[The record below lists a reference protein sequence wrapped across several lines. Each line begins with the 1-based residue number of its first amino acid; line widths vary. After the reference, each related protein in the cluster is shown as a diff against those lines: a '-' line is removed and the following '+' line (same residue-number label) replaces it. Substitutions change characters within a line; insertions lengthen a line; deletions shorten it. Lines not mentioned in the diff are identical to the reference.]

1 MLTAEMRETPAPE
14 RKRLFQKLSVSSRAE
29 RMRNFYSVLYRKY
42 GPQNWWPAQ
51 TKLECA
57 AGAILTQNT
66 SWKNVEKAIEALR
79 ENSMLSS
86 EKLKTV
92 PHERLAALIRP
103 CGYHN
108 LKARRLK
115 NFIDFLFAGYAGVME
130 NMLSEKTDTLREK
143 LLSVNGIGEETA
155 DSILLYSLGRPV
167 FVVDNYSRR
176 ILRRH
181 RLIPEGASYSEIQ
194 RLFVRSLPAD
204 TEIFGEYHALIVKT
218 GKLHCRRTNPRCE
231 GCPLENDPH
240 DPEINSF

>member
-1 MLTAEMRETPAPE
+1 MRRKPAPE
-14 RKRLFQKLSVSSRAE
+14 NKKLFGILRVNSRSE
-29 RMRNFYSVLYRKY
+29 RVRNFYSDLYGEY

-79 ENSMLSS
+79 ENFMLSA

-92 PHERLAALIRP
+92 PHESLATLIRP

-115 NFIDFLFAGYAGVME
+115 NFIDFLFAYYGGVME
-130 NMLSEKTDTLREK
+130 NMLGEDTEKLREK

-155 DSILLYSLGRPV
+155 DSILLYALGRPV

-181 RLIPEGASYSEIQ
+181 HLTPEGASYSEIQ
-194 RLFVRSLPAD
+194 RFFMGSLRGDA
-204 TEIFGEYHALIVKT
+204 EIFGEYHALIVKT
-218 GKLHCRRTNPRCE
+218 GKLHCRRTPICE
-231 GCPLENDPH
+231 GCPLEYDPH
-240 DPEINSF
+240 DSSINSF